1 MKINNVISIFTS
13 PFQSYFFPMLLP
25 SKETSCELKAAEG
38 IIKNM
43 EELEPEQ
50 VAAFSSRADF
60 LNKELKKIEKNISSK
75 LEILETYVAFLQSA
89 VEVWIIY
96 LFSD

>member
-1 MKINNVISIFTS
+1 
-13 PFQSYFFPMLLP
+13 MLLP

-50 VAAFSSRADF
+50 VAAFSSRADV
-60 LNKELKKIEKNISSK
+60 LNKELKKLEKNISSK

-89 VEVWIIY
+89 VEVWVTY

>member
-1 MKINNVISIFTS
+1 M
-13 PFQSYFFPMLLP
+13 YFFSMLLH

-50 VAAFSSRADF
+50 VAPFSSRADF

-75 LEILETYVAFLQSA
+75 LEILETYVSFLQSA
-89 VEVWIIY
+89 VEVWITY

>member
-1 MKINNVISIFTS
+1 
-13 PFQSYFFPMLLP
+13 MLLP
-25 SKETSCELKAAEG
+25 SKETSCELRAAEG

-60 LNKELKKIEKNISSK
+60 LNKELKKIEKNICSK

-89 VEVWIIY
+89 VEVWITY